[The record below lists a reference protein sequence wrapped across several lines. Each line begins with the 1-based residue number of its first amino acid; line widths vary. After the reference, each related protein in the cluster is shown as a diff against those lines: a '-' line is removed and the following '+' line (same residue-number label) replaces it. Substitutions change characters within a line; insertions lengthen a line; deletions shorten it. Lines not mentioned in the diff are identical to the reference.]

1 MKKLICLILALTM
14 VLALGACGGKSGEQ
28 TQNGEQEKVTG
39 LQIGYAREKVTPENG
54 LSVPLAGYGATDSRM
69 STQVQDDL
77 YATCMYI
84 TDGTEQVLMFT
95 VDVISVYE
103 PYNTLCREAISK
115 ATGVPANRIFLSG
128 THTHSAPDLG
138 YTGEKAA
145 DAMATYQPYFVNQ
158 TVKAAQAA
166 MADKAKTTVLAANV
180 ETKYLNFVRHYE
192 LSDGSFFGDNFGD
205 PNRGS
210 IVGYAEEGDHEMVL
224 VKFDREGDAKDI
236 LMMNFQAHPCFTGGS
251 TKTIISAD
259 FIGMTRTLMERDT
272 GMHFAYFTGAA
283 GNQNVT
289 TKLAAD
295 NAEAGKYAEMN
306 NYTKELIRYANEGLA
321 NLTPLEGDSLKV
333 NQVMY
338 NGKINHQGEDKL
350 EIATQIYEEYTAT
363 GNREAANKKA
373 LENGF
378 MSVYH
383 CGSIMRHA
391 SMPAEM
397 TMEINA
403 IAIGGLGL
411 INAPFEMFTPQ
422 SNFIKDGSP
431 FEHTVIA
438 TCTGDMR
445 SYLPSQKAYDY
456 GCYEST
462 SAYYEPGTGELV
474 ATEYV
479 NMLGA
484 LKG

>member
-14 VLALGACGGKSGEQ
+14 VLAMGACSEKKDGEQ
-28 TQNGEQEKVTG
+28 AQNGEQAVTG

-77 YATCMYI
+77 YATCLAI
-84 TDGTEQVLMFT
+84 TDGTEQVLLFT

-103 PYNTLCREAISK
+103 PYNSLCRKAISE
-115 ATGVPANRIFLSG
+115 ATGVPENRIFLSG
-128 THTHSAPDLG
+128 THTHSAPDLA
-138 YTGEKAA
+138 YAGEKAA
-145 DAMATYQPYFVNQ
+145 ANMATYQPYFVNQ

-166 MADKAKTTVLAANV
+166 IADQAKTTVLAANV

-192 LSDGSFFGDNFGD
+192 LSDGSYYGDNFGD

-210 IVGYAEEGDHEMVL
+210 IVGYAEEGDPEMVL

-259 FIGMTRTLMERDT
+259 FIGMTRTLMERET

-283 GNQNVT
+283 GNQNTT
-289 TKLAAD
+289 TKIAAD

-306 NYTKELIRYANEGLA
+306 TYTKELMRYANEGLA
-321 NLTPLEGDSLKV
+321 NLTPVEGDSLKV

-350 EIATQIYEEYTAT
+350 EIATEIYDYYTTT
-363 GNREAANKKA
+363 GDRETANKKA

-383 CGSIMRHA
+383 CGSIKRHA
-391 SMPAEM
+391 AMPAEM

-403 IAIGGLGL
+403 LAIGGV
-411 INAPFEMFTPQ
+411 AVVTSPFEMFSTT
-422 SNFIKDGSP
+422 SNTIKDGSAYE
-431 FEHTVIA
+431 FTVIA

-462 SAYYEPGTGELV
+462 SAYYEPGTAELV
-474 ATEYV
+474 ATEFV
-479 NMLGA
+479 SMIGA